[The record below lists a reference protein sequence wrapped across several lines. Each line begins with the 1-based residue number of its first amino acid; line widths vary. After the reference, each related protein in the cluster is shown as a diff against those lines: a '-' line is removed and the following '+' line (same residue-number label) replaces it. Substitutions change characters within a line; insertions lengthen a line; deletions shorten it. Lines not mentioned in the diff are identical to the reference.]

1 MSQLLD
7 RNALPRLRE
16 LLTAFRIVILG
27 GARQTGKTTLVAE
40 LLGLPARAQFSFDDP
55 ATLARAVADPVGFVG
70 ALPRPAVVDEF
81 QRAGGGFLLA
91 VKQAADR
98 DRSRGQLLLTG
109 SANYLADRRLSETLA
124 GRAGRLN
131 LWPLS
136 MGERFGRRETFIDR
150 LFEPEA
156 WPPSA
161 TGMPR
166 DELVELVLQGGYP
179 EVVTEGF
186 EGRRRRHWFEAYVH
200 DVVSREALR
209 PMAEVRFE
217 SELRKILRLLAAR
230 TTCELVVS
238 DVASDAEVSRGTT
251 ENYVTLLSALHLVT
265 LIPAFSTNVTTRVKR
280 HAKIVIA
287 DTGLAADLS
296 GVGEAAFDLTADGK
310 RSGAL
315 FETFVIG
322 EVLKQAS
329 WSERAVDLS
338 HYRDRN
344 GAEVDLVVEDRRSG
358 HIAGIEIKLTSTP
371 LASHARYLAS
381 LRDRLGDR
389 FTVGSLVH
397 AGTQALPLGD
407 RLWAVPVTALWN
419 G

>member
-7 RNALPRLRE
+7 RNVLPRLRE
-16 LLTAFRIVILG
+16 LLTAFRIVILE
-27 GARQTGKTTLVAE
+27 GARQTGKTTLAAE

-55 ATLARAVADPVGFVG
+55 ATLARAVADPVGFVD
-70 ALPRPAVVDEF
+70 ALPQPAVVDEF
-81 QRAGGGFLLA
+81 QRAGGSFLLA

-131 LWPLS
+131 MWPLS
-136 MGERFGRRETFIDR
+136 MGERIGRRETFIDR
-150 LFEPEA
+150 LFEPGA

-161 TGMPR
+161 TGMRR
-166 DELVELVLQGGYP
+166 DKLVQLVLQGGYP
-179 EVVTEGF
+179 EVVTEGLD
-186 EGRRRRHWFEAYVH
+186 GRRRRDWFEAYVH

-209 PMAEVRFE
+209 PMVEVRFE

-238 DVASDAEVSRGTT
+238 DVAADAEVSRATT

-265 LIPAFSTNVTTRVKR
+265 LIPAFSTNATTRAKR
-280 HAKIVIA
+280 HAKIVLA
-287 DTGLAADLS
+287 DTGLAADLC
-296 GVGEAAFDLTADGK
+296 GTGEASFALTADGK

-329 WSERAVDLS
+329 WSEHPVDVS
-338 HYRDRN
+338 HFRDRN
-344 GAEVDLVVEDRRSG
+344 GAEVDLVVENRQTGR
-358 HIAGIEIKLTSTP
+358 IAGLEIKLTSTP
-371 LASHARYLAS
+371 LASHVRHLAG
-381 LRDRLGDR
+381 LRDRFAER
-389 FTVGSLVH
+389 FTVGLLVH
-397 AGTQALPLGD
+397 AGTQTLPLGD
-407 RLWAVPVTALWN
+407 RLWAVPVTSVWEI
-419 G
+419 